1 MNEDKFANRAAGWD
15 NPEKIKMTDKFITE
29 MLLHVTPHADARALE
44 IGAGI
49 GLAGLQ
55 IAPMVKEIVF
65 EDTSEAMLSVLK
77 QKMPRNIQAEILHGE
92 IFDYH
97 HSDIDLVFSFMAF
110 HHIPDI
116 DKTLHHLANITNPN
130 AIVVVGDLVSEDGSF
145 HNFEPIPQRG
155 FDISDLS
162 ERFRNAGFLIL
173 TAHPY
178 NTLMRTDENG
188 QTKEYDQFI
197 LVAKK

>member
-1 MNEDKFANRAAGWD
+1 MNEDKFAGRAATWD
-15 NPEKIKMTDKFITE
+15 NPEKIKMTDKFVTE

-44 IGAGI
+44 IGAGT

-65 EDTSEAMLSVLK
+65 EDTSEAMLAVLK
-77 QKMPRNIQAEILHGE
+77 QKITDKIQAEILHGE
-92 IFDYH
+92 IFDYKR
-97 HSDIDLVFSFMAF
+97 SDIDLVFSFMAF

-116 DKTLHHLANITNPN
+116 DKTLQHLATITTPN
-130 AIVVVGDLVSEDGSF
+130 AIVVVGDLVAEDGSF

-155 FDISDLS
+155 FDIAELS
-162 ERFRNAGFLIL
+162 EKFRNAGFLIL

-178 NTLMRTDENG
+178 STLIRADENG
-188 QTKEYDQFI
+188 QTREYDQFI